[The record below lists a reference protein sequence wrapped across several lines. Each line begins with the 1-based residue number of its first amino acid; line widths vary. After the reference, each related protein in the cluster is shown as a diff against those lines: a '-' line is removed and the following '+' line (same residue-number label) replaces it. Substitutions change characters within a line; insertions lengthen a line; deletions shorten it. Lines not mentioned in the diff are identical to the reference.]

1 MNPNRNPLL
10 ESVDELLGQRRTPF
24 HRYLFTRAGLLD
36 WAVGTLI
43 VAVSMIISAAIVGV
57 IAPF

>member
-36 WAVGTLI
+36 WAAGTLI
-43 VAVSMIISAAIVGV
+43 ASASMILAAVLVGV
-57 IAPF
+57 LKPV

>member
-1 MNPNRNPLL
+1 MNHPNPLL
-10 ESVDELLGQRRTPF
+10 KSVDELLGQRRPPF
-24 HRYLFTRAGLLD
+24 HRYLFTRAGLCD